1 MIMWLKPLPVAPG
14 YQSPSM
20 WSHPF
25 GLAAGHTWMISNNL
39 VNNIRYG
46 YTRQAFTSA
55 GDSTGNDISFR
66 FVFAPNGQHTM

>member
-1 MIMWLKPLPVAPG
+1 
-14 YQSPSM
+14 
-20 WSHPF
+20 
-25 GLAAGHTWMISNNL
+25 MISNNL

-66 FVFAPNGQHTM
+66 FVFAPNSQTTRCKPRDSRPQHYR